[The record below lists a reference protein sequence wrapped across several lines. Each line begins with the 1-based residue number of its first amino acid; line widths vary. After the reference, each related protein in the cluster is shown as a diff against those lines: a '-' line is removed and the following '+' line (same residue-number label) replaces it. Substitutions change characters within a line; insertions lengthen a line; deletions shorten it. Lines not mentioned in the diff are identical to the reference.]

1 MFMLPMEKA
10 INIKFLFNQTCTH
23 GRAFLNY
30 IICIVIRKRFLYV
43 ILLHRNFEMK
53 NIFIANN
60 NTHV

>member
-30 IICIVIRKRFLYV
+30 IFCIVFSKRFLYE

-53 NIFIANN
+53 NIVIVS
-60 NTHV
+60 HV